1 MLKLAAML
9 HEIGLFVGIASYHK
23 HTMYLIQNSEL
34 FGLSRRDLQL
44 VAQVARYH
52 RRASP
57 SPNHSGYARLSREDR
72 VIVSKLAS
80 ILRVAAALDRSYSQR
95 IRELTCE
102 IKRDRLI
109 ISVPG
114 VEDLSLEQIA
124 LKQSCSLFEETYGI
138 SILLR

>member
-1 MLKLAAML
+1 
-9 HEIGLFVGIASYHK
+9 
-23 HTMYLIQNSEL
+23 MYLIQNSEL
-34 FGLSRRDLQL
+34 FGLSRRDLRL

-52 RRASP
+52 RRAAPKP
-57 SPNHSGYARLSREDR
+57 SHTGYASLSREER

-80 ILRVAAALDRSYSQR
+80 ILRVADGLDRSYSQR
-95 IRELTCE
+95 IHELTCE

-124 LKQSCSLFEETYGI
+124 LKQSCGLFEDTYGI
-138 SILLR
+138 SVLLR